1 MCDMKKA
8 NDDPACLHIIQCYQC
23 GAGGTTPTYKGLA
36 TGFTVLPLSLF
47 LLQILNVCRTYVAC
61 QSTRAIK
68 TLRQFDGA
76 PSRPFA

>member
-8 NDDPACLHIIQCYQC
+8 DSDPAFVQIIQCYQC
-23 GAGGTTPTYKGLA
+23 CGGGRTRTYEGLA
-36 TGFTVLPLSLF
+36 SGFTVLPLSLF
-47 LLQILNVCRTYVAC
+47 LLQILSVCRTYVAC